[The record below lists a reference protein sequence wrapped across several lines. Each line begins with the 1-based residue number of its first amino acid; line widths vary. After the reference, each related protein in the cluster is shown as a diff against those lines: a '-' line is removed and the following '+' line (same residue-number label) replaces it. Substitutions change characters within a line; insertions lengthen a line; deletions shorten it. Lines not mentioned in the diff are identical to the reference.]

1 MYVNDIFLERLP
13 RIDLHGFD
21 RDSARV
27 AVNDFIDEAFLMGY
41 DEVVIIHGI
50 GSGII
55 RDIVKEGLSRNKKVI
70 SYHISGMNVGCTVA
84 KIRKYS

>member
-27 AVNDFIDEAFLMGY
+27 AVNDFIDEAFMMGD

-55 RDIVKEGLSRNKKVI
+55 RDTVKEVLSRNKKVI
-70 SYHISGMNVGCTVA
+70 SYQISGMNVGCTVA
-84 KIRKYS
+84 KIKKRS